1 MPNSEHDDVA
11 RLLSA
16 TGGSQSS
23 YREFD
28 NSGGNS
34 TSAPLIDAV
43 FAKFPPHVPPEDQ
56 SAGVLPRADL
66 LADVFDQPKAAETPN
81 RPVAD
86 AALERSVQS
95 PPAPPIAA
103 YTPPQNQY
111 SEPRRPPPSFSG
123 SGRSLCDIRRIVATP
138 SDEVAA
144 APPNE
149 SLHGLF
155 DRLAK

>member
-43 FAKFPPHVPPEDQ
+43 FAKVPSHAPPEDQ

-66 LADVFDQPKAAETPN
+66 LADVFDQPKVEVPA
-81 RPVAD
+81 RPVAG

-95 PPAPPIAA
+95 PPASPIAA
-103 YTPPQNQY
+103 YTPPPNQY
-111 SEPRRPPPSFSG
+111 SERRPPPSFSG
-123 SGRSLCDIRRIVATP
+123 PGRSLSDIRRIVTTP
-138 SDEVAA
+138 SDEVATT
-144 APPNE
+144 PPNE

>member
-43 FAKFPPHVPPEDQ
+43 FAKVPPHVPPAEQ
-56 SAGVLPRADL
+56 STGVLPQADL
-66 LADVFDQPKAAETPN
+66 VSDVFDKPKAAEPPARAVT
-81 RPVAD
+81 
-86 AALERSVQS
+86 AAPLERPVQS
-95 PPAPPIAA
+95 PPAPPVQA
-103 YTPPQNQY
+103 YASQQHQN
-111 SEPRRPPPSFSG
+111 SEPRRLPPSFSG
-123 SGRSLCDIRRIVATP
+123 SGRSLSDIRRIVATP
-138 SDEVAA
+138 SDEVVAV
-144 APPNE
+144 PPNE